1 MSKLLP
7 QHLPALDGLRGV
19 AILMVV
25 LTHAG
30 GGWQAAQS
38 LTENT
43 LAWPATFDVPGWLPS
58 PATAYTASHRS
69 SSSAL
74 YGRRWMVCHSSANSN
89 TLARRPALL
98 SQDNVSPL
106 LPLCMCDG

>member
-43 LAWPATFDVPGWLPS
+43 LTWPATFDVPGWLS
-58 PATAYTASHRS
+58 AIAGYGVHGVTLFFVVSAVWTAMDG
-69 SSSAL
+69 L
-74 YGRRWMVCHSSANSN
+74 
-89 TLARRPALL
+89 PFF
-98 SQDNVSPL
+98 SQF
-106 LPLCMCDG
+106 